1 VNVAEFL
8 VALVQRLS
16 VDTVFSVTGGMA
28 MHINRAVAESP
39 MSAIYCNHEQAVVAA
54 ADGYAKARGYATPGV
69 AVVTSGPGVMNTVN
83 SVASAYYDSVPLV
96 IIAGQ
101 VKTADINRHGVR
113 SHGAQETPQ
122 LDVLRPITKAV
133 LRYDPREVADESL
146 ARFLTESMT
155 GRKGPVFLEVP
166 LDLQA
171 LPVVEAKPR
180 LELVCGLIAEA
191 IATPESGDS
200 PAAEQAARDLVQ
212 ARRPVIVLGNGLC
225 IAAVARDVIR
235 RLVER
240 LGVPALFTW
249 PAAHILEHSHDL
261 NFGCPGGL
269 APTHANTILQQ
280 ADVVLF
286 LGVRLDLLTT
296 AFNPM
301 QFGKRARRIVVECDP
316 REIAKNE
323 GLPATLFFQEDLRCV
338 ISKLSLADGIT
349 GMPPGA
355 AEKRRA
361 WLADCRQLR
370 EADRRNEAEAFS
382 AGTLT
387 AYTMTRAL
395 SDAPSVRYVV
405 PTGSGY
411 AVEGFARFFR
421 PREGVTVAFAG
432 HCLGSMGLAL
442 PMAIGAAAAGDHG
455 IVCLE
460 GDGGLLFNVQE
471 LYTLVANSQ
480 LKVRIIIMNNR
491 GYQSIIRS
499 QRRAF
504 GKEFGAS
511 AASGLSTP
519 RFELLAHAVGIPYTR
534 CESIAELRAALDL
547 DDPRRIIDVFLEED
561 GYRGP
566 AVMTRFDAEGKPYS
580 TDIEDVTWERP

>member
-8 VALVQRLS
+8 VAIVQRLG
-16 VDTVFSVTGGMA
+16 VNTVFSVTGGMA
-28 MHINRAVAESP
+28 MHINRAVAESSL
-39 MSAIYCNHEQAVVAA
+39 SAIYCNHEQAVVAA
-54 ADGYAKARGYATPGV
+54 ADGYAKARGYATPGC

-83 SVASAYYDSVPLV
+83 SVASAYYDSVPLF

-146 ARFLTESMT
+146 ARFLAEAMT

-171 LPVVEAKPR
+171 LPVVEAERR
-180 LELVCGLIAEA
+180 LDLVCGLIAEA
-191 IATPESGDS
+191 IATPEAGDC
-200 PAAEQAARDLVQ
+200 PAAEQSAHELAK
-212 ARRPVIVLGNGLC
+212 ARRPVLVLGNGLC
-225 IAAVARDVIR
+225 IAAVPRDVIR

-240 LGVPALFTW
+240 LGVPVLFTW
-249 PAAHILEHSHDL
+249 PAAHILKHSHDL
-261 NFGCPGGL
+261 NFGCAGGL

-296 AFNPM
+296 AFNPA

-323 GLPATLFFQEDLRCV
+323 GLPATLLFQEDLRRV
-338 ISKLSLADGIT
+338 ISRLASVDGIT
-349 GMPPGA
+349 GTPPGA
-355 AEKRRA
+355 AEQRRA

-370 EADRRNEAEAFS
+370 DADRRNEAEAFS
-382 AGTLT
+382 KGILT
-387 AYTMTRAL
+387 AYTMTRTL
-395 SDAPSVRYVV
+395 SDATSVRYIV

-471 LYTLVANSQ
+471 LYTLAANTR
-480 LKVRIIIMNNR
+480 LKVRIVIMNNC

-511 AASGLSTP
+511 ADSGLSAP
-519 RFELLAHAVGIPYTR
+519 RFELLADAVGIPYTR
-534 CESIAELRAALDL
+534 CETVAELRAALDL

-566 AVMTRFDAEGKPYS
+566 AVMTKFDADGKPYS
-580 TDIEDVTWERP
+580 TDIEDVNWDRP

>member
-1 VNVAEFL
+1 MNVAEFL
-8 VALVQRLS
+8 VAIVQRLGA
-16 VDTVFSVTGGMA
+16 DTVFSVTGGMA

-39 MSAIYCNHEQAVVAA
+39 LSVIYCNHEQAVVAA

-83 SVASAYYDSVPLV
+83 SVASAHYDSVPLV

-133 LRYDPREVADESL
+133 LRYDPREVSDESL
-146 ARFLTESMT
+146 ARFLAESMT
-155 GRKGPVFLEVP
+155 GRKGPVFMEVP
-166 LDLQA
+166 LDVQPLA
-171 LPVVEAKPR
+171 FVDAERRLDSVCDLITGAVAAVE
-180 LELVCGLIAEA
+180 CG
-191 IATPESGDS
+191 DC
-200 PAAEQAARDLVQ
+200 PAAEEAARSLAT
-212 ARRPVIVLGNGLC
+212 ARRPVVVLGNGLH
-225 IAAVARDVIR
+225 IAAVQRDVIR
-235 RLVER
+235 RFVER
-240 LGVPALFTW
+240 LGVPVLFTW
-249 PAAHILEHSHDL
+249 PAADLLGHSHDL

-280 ADVVLF
+280 ADVILF
-286 LGVRLDLLTT
+286 LGVRLDVLTT
-296 AFNPM
+296 AFNPAN
-301 QFGKRARRIVVECDP
+301 FGKRARRIVVECDT
-316 REIAKNE
+316 REIVKNE
-323 GLPATLFFQEDLRCV
+323 GLPATRFFEEDLRRV
-338 ISKLSLADGIT
+338 IARLSSADWIAG
-349 GMPPGA
+349 PPHGA
-355 AEKRRA
+355 AKERAA
-361 WLADCRQLR
+361 WLADCRRLR
-370 EADRRNEAEAFS
+370 DADRRHEADAF
-382 AGTLT
+382 AMGNLT
-387 AYTMTRAL
+387 AYTMTRTL

-442 PMAIGAAAAGDHG
+442 PMAIGAAAAGDQG

-471 LYTLVANSQ
+471 LYTLAANPR
-480 LKVRIIIMNNR
+480 LKVRIVIMNNR

-511 AASGLSTP
+511 VASGLSEP
-519 RFELLAHAVGIPYTR
+519 RFDLLANAVGIPYTR
-534 CESIAELRAALDL
+534 CETVAELRAALDL
-547 DDPRRIIDVFLEED
+547 DDSRRIIDAFLEED

-566 AVMTRFDAEGKPYS
+566 AVMTKFDAEGRPYS
-580 TDIEDVTWERP
+580 TDIEDVTWDRS